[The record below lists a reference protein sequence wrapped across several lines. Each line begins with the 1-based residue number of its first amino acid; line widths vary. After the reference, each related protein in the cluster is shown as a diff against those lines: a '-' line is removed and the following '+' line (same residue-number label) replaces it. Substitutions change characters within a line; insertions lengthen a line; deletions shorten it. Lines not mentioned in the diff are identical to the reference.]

1 MGASVG
7 VRVAD
12 NRLGGL
18 QPVQDRTARAPRFI
32 PAVALILLAL
42 TLTASLAAAVP
53 RRSYYQLAVILND
66 SHAPNVDFVFW
77 LDSPYPNNASY
88 SDTMAATI
96 SITAVFGPELAI
108 DQEAGGTYTDVTHN
122 VIGDW
127 SFYANTTETAQT
139 TSPVFTTVD
148 VTVTYTDNF
157 DQNPRT
163 IYRSLTFAV
172 KYSPPAAPGNNPFW
186 AAAAGLGAA
195 GMIGLG
201 VYVTRRA
208 RLEELYLMHDS
219 GMLIRHWS
227 RTQGMVH
234 DSDIMSGMLIV
245 LQEFVRDSFDDR
257 GGTLEQLRFG
267 QRQVLMLRGQHTV
280 LAAVIVGRY
289 LNSLPR
295 KLQLAVWE
303 FERSH
308 ADILEKWN
316 GNVALLPQADQI
328 AARFIRPRLRFHP
341 N

>member
-1 MGASVG
+1 MQNRAA
-7 VRVAD
+7 RV
-12 NRLGGL
+12 
-18 QPVQDRTARAPRFI
+18 PRILFGI
-32 PAVALILLAL
+32 AFMLLSILLTAAL
-42 TLTASLAAAVP
+42 VSAVP
-53 RRSYYQLAVILND
+53 PRSYYLLAVILND
-66 SHAPNVDFVFW
+66 SQAPKVDFSFW
-77 LDSPYPNNASY
+77 LDSPYKNVSANS
-88 SDTMAATI
+88 TLVAATAN
-96 SITAVFGPELAI
+96 ITVDFGPELAYLGVPG
-108 DQEAGGTYTDVTHN
+108 AVHSSVSHTVRGSTWFNVT
-122 VIGDW
+122 
-127 SFYANTTETAQT
+127 TLETPQSK
-139 TSPVFTTVD
+139 SPVFTTVA
-148 VTVTYTDNF
+148 VTVVYTDSL

-163 IYRSLTFAV
+163 IYRSLTFALNYRQPV
-172 KYSPPAAPGNNPFW
+172 AAPFNPFA

-195 GMIGLG
+195 GMLGLG

-289 LNSLPR
+289 LNNLPR
-295 KLQLAVWE
+295 KLQIAVWE

-308 ADILEKWN
+308 SDILAKWD
-316 GNVALLPQADQI
+316 GDVGLLPQADLI
-328 AARFIRPRLRFHP
+328 AARFIRPRLRLHP

>member
-1 MGASVG
+1 
-7 VRVAD
+7 
-12 NRLGGL
+12 
-18 QPVQDRTARAPRFI
+18 
-32 PAVALILLAL
+32 
-42 TLTASLAAAVP
+42 
-53 RRSYYQLAVILND
+53 
-66 SHAPNVDFVFW
+66 
-77 LDSPYPNNASY
+77 
-88 SDTMAATI
+88 MAATI
-96 SITAVFGPELAI
+96 SITAVFGPELAY
-108 DQEAGGTYTDVTHN
+108 QQQAGGTYHEVVAN
-122 VIGDW
+122 KIGDW
-127 SFYANTTETAQT
+127 SFFANTTETPQT
-139 TSPVFTTVD
+139 ASPIFTTVA

-163 IYRSLTFAV
+163 IYRS
-172 KYSPPAAPGNNPFW
+172 SPPVNTVW

-195 GMIGLG
+195 GVLGLG

-289 LNSLPR
+289 LNNLPR
-295 KLQLAVWE
+295 KLQVAVWE

-308 ADILEKWN
+308 SDILATWD
-316 GNVALLPQADQI
+316 GNVALLPQADLI
-328 AARFIRPRLRFHP
+328 AARFIRPRLRLHP